1 MKKIPDSCKFFSSV
15 KDECISKKDYLYATN
30 VWNVFQM
37 NTMGDY
43 HGFYLK
49 TDVLLLADVFKK
61 FINTCWEYYG
71 LDPCHYFSSPGL
83 S

>member
-1 MKKIPDSCKFFSSV
+1 
-15 KDECISKKDYLYATN
+15 
-30 VWNVFQM
+30 M

-49 TDVLLLADVFKK
+49 KDVLLLANVFEK
-61 FINTCWEYYG
+61 FINTYLEYYG
-71 LDPCHYFSSPGL
+71 LDPCRYFSSPRL